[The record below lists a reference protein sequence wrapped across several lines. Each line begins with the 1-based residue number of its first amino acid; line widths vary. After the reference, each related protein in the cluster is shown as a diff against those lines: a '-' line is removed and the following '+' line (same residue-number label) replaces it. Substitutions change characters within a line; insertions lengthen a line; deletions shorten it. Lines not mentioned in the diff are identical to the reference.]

1 MEEVSN
7 PMKGL
12 VLSGGKGT
20 RLRPLTHTMPKQLV
34 PVANEPILG
43 YVFHHIQDAGIKDV
57 LIVTHYL
64 EDQIKRRFGDG
75 SALGLD
81 LSYLR
86 QEEMKGTADAFRI
99 TKGFVNGEEFIGFYG
114 DLYVNPEI
122 FKYLIDSH
130 SEGETT
136 LCVVPV
142 ENPSQTGV
150 VELDGDRVV
159 NIVEKPRPGEEPSK
173 LGNAGVYVFSP
184 DIFKFIAETGLSQRN
199 EYEITD
205 SLKALI
211 ESGGNVNA
219 VPIFEEDWLD
229 VGLPWNL
236 LEANRRALGQQ
247 ETEVEGEIEEG
258 VYIHGSVR
266 VAEGARI
273 RSGAYIEGPVYV
285 GPRSDIGPN
294 CYLRP
299 STYLGADVR
308 IGNAC
313 EIKNS
318 IIMDSTHIAHL
329 SYVGDSIIGENCNFG
344 AGTITANIRFDK
356 KNINVSIKDGRIDSG
371 QRKFG
376 SIIGD
381 DVQTGINVNLMPGI
395 KVGSGAWIS
404 PGLTIIRD
412 VAAGTFVRSKK
423 T

>member
-1 MEEVSN
+1 
-7 PMKGL
+7 MKAV
-12 VLSGGKGT
+12 VLAAGKGE
-20 RLRPLTHTMPKQLV
+20 RLSPLTENRPKHLLPVGSRPLLEWSLKGI
-34 PVANEPILG
+34 A
-43 YVFHHIQDAGIKDV
+43 DAGITEV

-64 EDQIKRRFGDG
+64 EDHIKRRFGDG
-75 SALGLD
+75 SSLGLN

-99 TKGFVNGEEFIGFYG
+99 AEEFTMGEEFIGFYG

-122 FKYLIDSH
+122 FKYLTDSH
-130 SEGETT
+130 SESETT

-173 LGNAGVYVFSP
+173 LGNAGVYVFNP
-184 DIFKFIAETGLSQRN
+184 DIFRFIAETGLSQRN

-236 LEANRRALGQQ
+236 LEANRRALAQQ

-258 VYIHGSVR
+258 AYIHGSVR

-318 IIMDSTHIAHL
+318 IIMDGTHIAHL

-356 KNINVSIKDGRIDSG
+356 KNINVGIKDSRIDSG
-371 QRKFG
+371 QRKLG

-381 DVQTGINVNLMPGI
+381 DVQTGINVNLMPGV

-404 PGLTIIRD
+404 PGLTITRD
-412 VAAGTFVRSKK
+412 VAAGTFVRP
-423 T
+423 TET